1 MTSRRPMKVLLLQLE
16 FPTWKQARAWTYPAC
31 FGVAEGLRASGV
43 DCVTLPLIADPP
55 YSSATWLAHMKRM
68 INGQRF
74 DQVWVWLVHAPL
86 DDAILNWL
94 SELAPVRVGIIM
106 ESLQYSEADYA
117 WAPHLRA
124 RQGFVEQQVRALTHV
139 LVPDECD
146 VERTAARTSVPALW
160 WPPMVPERFISTASS
175 PAVHRAGVFHGVPYG
190 PREQWIHHPAL
201 KSVLTFARSSAPT
214 LFQQLFDRLQQSAV
228 QRLATPAGMSADELS
243 HYTKMWHE
251 VREGEFREW
260 MTQLPQWAAIVN
272 LPSLARFFGG
282 RVFEGIAAGRPVVS
296 YAVPG
301 HPMNNGLF
309 VDGEE
314 ILYFSPSRP
323 ESLAEVLERLLADDA
338 LAARLAGKAQRKLQT
353 YHTSERRL
361 AETLAWIQSGTK
373 PVYGERE
380 TGSAYALSSV
390 RTMSGRMSVSGQAVP
405 AIEPRHT
412 EVASHVDTTI
422 FILTVGDPAYPACKE
437 SVDAQQGGPFHVEI
451 IRNVAPFSA
460 AAQRMIA
467 DCRTEFFIQVDEDM
481 ILNPDAASRMT
492 ALMRRAP
499 ADVGMICFH
508 LYDEDRACRIQGIKV
523 YRTAAMK
530 PFAFQNVK
538 ASEMDLLDQMAQRGV
553 RWVLHPEVM
562 GRHGTLYTPETIY
575 RRYKTMYEKDI
586 RQWNTLT
593 SDIRRKADQF
603 RATGDLLALFALL
616 GAAHGIIEGP
626 RSADREKDAR
636 AYGLNELDIF
646 ARLFQHTPPASQP
659 YDPKRSGTPVAN
671 HPLAPEE
678 VRWAGETTIRKAL
691 EPEVLDA
698 ASPAPQ
704 AQRRHGAPILIVTPY
719 FWPSVGGVEKVA
731 ESLALGLQSRG
742 HAVEVATYTL
752 TERTATSHQGIPI
765 INLTFPADFETTS
778 PYSMLEVKRLIES
791 GRYGCCIL
799 LGAPLHLMFYAPLSI
814 PKERPVRFILQ
825 PTINKEIDDSL
836 QGSEQGRTMLSQLGQ
851 RVNTVVTFGGNGY
864 DEQFFRERQIPTCVI
879 PNGTPALTP
888 KADFRQRYGIAP
900 ETFLIVHLAN
910 LYKVKN
916 HPGLL
921 DALDNLPA
929 GIQLVLIG
937 NDTHETEYVEAV
949 KARLAARPDV
959 RLLAGLDPTDVAS
972 ALAAAD
978 LVVLA
983 SHAEV
988 SPLCLL
994 EAMSLGRP
1002 WLATPECGTAA
1013 EHAGG
1018 LVLPLSQF
1026 AAAVRLLRSH
1036 PEFRAELGRLGR
1048 EHWAQSHDW
1057 AAVLTAWEDVIEGR
1071 PVSHSFTTPL
1081 SIAQRRDALREQFRH
1096 LLAQQGTVDASPAFR
1111 HEVETKGVVMDGLN
1125 QGPRGSANPGA
1136 ISSSAPTPQE
1146 QKQQDQFY
1154 IDMFVK
1160 SRAWSSPGPN
1170 HDEAARW
1177 SKIAAFLEYLLRR
1190 VRQTD
1195 PQRQLRMLDVGCG
1208 RGWLTNLATAYGK
1221 CEGIEPVAGVI
1232 EHARRLFPHLRFE
1245 AGTAQSVLSR
1255 PDFAPYDVIL
1265 CSEVI
1270 EHIPH
1275 GRKEG
1280 FVAELAG
1287 LLKPDGYVILT
1298 TPRGEMWEQ
1307 WKAIAPPCQP
1317 VEDWVTEA
1325 QLRDIFTSQG
1335 FCELGLERVHCEIP
1349 SLRYVPAP
1357 TPADFTKLKL
1367 VPIYQI
1373 WACQRR
1379 GTSPVPSFT
1388 RPPMVSVIVPT
1399 YNRPD
1404 RLQVALSSILAQTY
1418 QDFEIIVVNDGTI
1431 DVSDVITPLNR
1442 DGRITTIRHDHNRGL
1457 AAARNTGLR
1466 AAKGRYIAYLDDDD
1480 TYLPD
1485 HLHTLVTALQNGEHK
1500 VAYTDAW
1507 RIHEVRQG
1515 DQYVVT
1521 GRDIPYSRDF
1531 NCIDLLLCNYFPVL
1545 CVMHEKACLEQV
1557 GVFDESLFAHEDW
1570 DLWIRMAT
1578 IYPFLHIKHTTA
1590 AFTWRRDGSSM
1601 TSSTSDTYRR
1611 TTDIIY
1617 RKYRPYAE
1625 RIAGVLEAQQKKL
1638 DGMRS
1643 DAKAKT
1649 FDCSIIIPVWN
1660 NQALTT
1666 QCLTALAEVT
1676 QGVTY
1681 EVIVVDNH
1689 STDGTPA
1696 FLAGLG
1702 GDVTVITNEEN
1713 LGFAKACNQ
1722 GAQASKGEYL
1732 VFLNNDTIPQPG
1744 WLSALVDEV
1753 KAHSDVAVVGS
1764 KLLYEDGT
1772 IQHAGVAFSREFLMP
1787 YHMYPGVPADAP
1799 MVSRRREL
1807 QCVTAACMLIRR
1819 QVFAQVGGFDE
1830 GYKNGFEDVDLCL
1843 KIGEKNWKIVYQPN
1857 STVIHL
1863 ESRTPGRK
1871 THEDE
1876 NTNRFRERWGH
1887 AWWIT
1892 DEDRL
1897 HFDDGYSVHTHLKD
1911 GILGYTLYLMNNPA
1925 VQAERA
1931 LVADLQ
1937 RATALKDQEK
1947 MVALLKRFDQWP
1959 GDAWILRWGASL
1971 SESIGHPEL
1980 ALPLWKRVLS
1990 LKNDPQAR
1998 LALAK
2003 QALETGAIKE
2013 ADGHLTAL
2021 LQADPSHG
2029 EGWLLRGILAMQLNG
2044 YRDAQQ
2050 AFERAKQSG
2059 ANPRKA
2065 TLGLVMAAMGDNL
2078 AEAAWSHVTG
2088 LCADYPDDEE
2098 GMHLMLKCGTML
2110 QRWDTLASRLSSFV
2124 ARNPGNIAMRFA
2136 LAGVLLRAGRRAD
2149 AQREYDWLRAMVP
2162 TFEGMDELAK
2172 QLADPERHPV
2182 PHHAA

>member
-1 MTSRRPMKVLLLQLE
+1 
-16 FPTWKQARAWTYPAC
+16 
-31 FGVAEGLRASGV
+31 
-43 DCVTLPLIADPP
+43 
-55 YSSATWLAHMKRM
+55 
-68 INGQRF
+68 
-74 DQVWVWLVHAPL
+74 
-86 DDAILNWL
+86 
-94 SELAPVRVGIIM
+94 
-106 ESLQYSEADYA
+106 
-117 WAPHLRA
+117 
-124 RQGFVEQQVRALTHV
+124 
-139 LVPDECD
+139 
-146 VERTAARTSVPALW
+146 
-160 WPPMVPERFISTASS
+160 
-175 PAVHRAGVFHGVPYG
+175 
-190 PREQWIHHPAL
+190 
-201 KSVLTFARSSAPT
+201 
-214 LFQQLFDRLQQSAV
+214 
-228 QRLATPAGMSADELS
+228 
-243 HYTKMWHE
+243 
-251 VREGEFREW
+251 
-260 MTQLPQWAAIVN
+260 
-272 LPSLARFFGG
+272 
-282 RVFEGIAAGRPVVS
+282 
-296 YAVPG
+296 
-301 HPMNNGLF
+301 MNNGLF

-323 ESLAEVLERLLADDA
+323 ESLAEVLDRLLTNEA
-338 LAARLAGKAQRKLQT
+338 LATRLAGKAQRKLQT

-437 SVDAQQGGPFHVEI
+437 SVEAQQGGPFHVEI

-626 RSADREKDAR
+626 RSADHEKDAR

-929 GIQLVLIG
+929 GIQLVMIG

-959 RLLAGLDPTDVAS
+959 RLLAGLDSLDVAS

-1125 QGPRGSANPGA
+1125 QEPRGSANPGA

-1379 GTSPVPSFT
+1379 GASPVLSFT

-1521 GRDIPYSRDF
+1521 GRDLPYSRDF

-1578 IYPFLHIKHTTA
+1578 IYPFLHIKQTTA

-1843 KIGEKNWKIVYQPN
+1843 KIGEKNWKIVYQPD

-1947 MVALLKRFDQWP
+1947 MVALLKRFEQWP

-2065 TLGLVMAAMGDNL
+2065 TLGLVMAAMGDNR

-2098 GMHLMLKCGTML
+2098 GMHWMLKCGTML